1 MRAWPLFVTALTLLA
16 CGRQQPSEPS
26 PEVQFQRASADN
38 RQHGERLARVLGC
51 IGCHGEGLTG
61 EDWSEP
67 GFGRL
72 WTANLTRSATRYTD
86 EQLAQVIR
94 DGARPGGR
102 ELWEMPSHLFTQLAP
117 AEMDALILFVRSKA
131 PTGEVHP
138 EPAFE
143 EGARREVAAGTFRSS
158 RSQVQENGS
167 RWPPDAGPE
176 HALGRYIVR
185 ATCAECHGLD
195 LRGGRPNPQATP
207 RPDLRM
213 VAAYDPAQFTR
224 LLRTGMAA
232 GNREIGLMSGVA
244 RGRYRHFTN
253 AEIAAVY
260 RYLRRAA
267 EVAP

>member
-1 MRAWPLFVTALTLLA
+1 MRAWLVLAITLA
-16 CGRQQPSEPS
+16 IVGCGRQQTREAAPAVE
-26 PEVQFQRASADN
+26 FQRVSAGDL
-38 RQHGERLARVLGC
+38 QHGERLARVLGC

-72 WTANLTRSATRYTD
+72 WTANLTRAVPRYND
-86 EQLAQVIR
+86 DQLAQVIR
-94 DGARPGGR
+94 GGRRPGGR
-102 ELWEMPSHLFTQLAP
+102 DLWEMPSHLFTQLTSP
-117 AEMDALILFVRSKA
+117 EMNALIAFLRSIA
-131 PTGEVHP
+131 PTGDDHGDPV
-138 EPAFE
+138 FE
-143 EGARREVAAGTFRSS
+143 EGARREVAAGTFTSS
-158 RSQVQENGS
+158 RSQVREDGS

-213 VAAYDPAQFTR
+213 VAAYDPAQFTG

-232 GNREIGLMSGVA
+232 GNREVGLMSQVA
-244 RGRYRHFTN
+244 RGRYRYFTDT
-253 AEIAAVY
+253 EIAAVY
-260 RYLRRAA
+260 FYLRRVA